1 MKRVRND
8 PAAATYTDLA
18 LTPIVAGAEDHFV
31 QHYAD
36 KLPHTHGAPV
46 KHEADPEHAVIA
58 AE

>member
-1 MKRVRND
+1 MDHRRRR
-8 PAAATYTDLA
+8 PAAARVFGA
-18 LTPIVAGAEDHFV
+18 LTPIIAGAEDHFV

-46 KHEADPEHAVIA
+46 KHDEPLRDVIA